1 MDSSLKGIN
10 DFPSWGAPHLVEEAK
25 EAKRRNI
32 PNYLST
38 LIREAKARNVNLIT
52 LPMGMT
58 RQKENKTRYLYGKGY
73 IMWFAKWILSSVNPP
88 LSLTT
93 RSNETDLVGETFRS
107 SLMGVSVVSFPWT
120 QE

>member
-1 MDSSLKGIN
+1 MVACKVDSSLKGIN

-25 EAKRRNI
+25 EAKRRNV

-58 RQKENKTRYLYGKGY
+58 RQKENKTRYLVRKG
-73 IMWFAKWILSSVNPP
+73 VHHVVREVD
-88 LSLTT
+88 SLQ
-93 RSNETDLVGETFRS
+93 RESPALIDNEEQRNGSRWRNL
-107 SLMGVSVVSFPWT
+107 P
-120 QE
+120 

>member
-25 EAKRRNI
+25 EAKRRNV

-93 RSNETDLVGETFRS
+93 KSNETDLVGETFLT
-107 SLMGVSVVSFPWT
+107 SLTGVSVASFP
-120 QE
+120 

>member
-1 MDSSLKGIN
+1 MVACKVDSSLKGIN

-25 EAKRRNI
+25 EAKRRNV

-58 RQKENKTRYLYGKGY
+58 RQKENKTRYLVRKGGTSCG
-73 IMWFAKWILSSVNPP
+73 FGEVD
-88 LSLTT
+88 SLQ
-93 RSNETDLVGETFRS
+93 RESPALIDNEEQRNGSRWRNL
-107 SLMGVSVVSFPWT
+107 P
-120 QE
+120 